1 MESVRRFVG
10 MRLSDPQPDE
20 STVLHFRRLL
30 DRHGLG
36 QGLFQEIHHHP
47 EDRGL
52 RLRLR
57 EGTAAGGNDGGRERR
72 REGTTAGG
80 NDGGRERRREGT
92 TAGGNDSGR
101 DHHRGAVV
109 NEESGWRP

>member
-10 MRLSDPQPDE
+10 MRLSDPLPDE

-30 DRHGLG
+30 DRHRLG

-52 RLRLR
+52 R
-57 EGTAAGGNDGGRERR
+57 EGCGRAA
-72 REGTTAGG
+72 A
-80 NDGGRERRREGT
+80 
-92 TAGGNDSGR
+92 AGGNDSGR
-101 DHHRGAVV
+101 ER
-109 NEESGWRP
+109 

>member
-10 MRLSDPQPDE
+10 MRLSDPLPDE

-52 RLRLR
+52 RLR
-57 EGTAAGGNDGGRERR
+57 EGTIVGR
-72 REGTTAGG
+72 
-80 NDGGRERRREGT
+80 
-92 TAGGNDSGR
+92 NDSGKER
-101 DHHRGAVV
+101 
-109 NEESGWRP
+109 